1 MHIEIKWNHSP
12 EKAETKMKEREAF
25 QIKFHLR
32 VLRIHVVHLI
42 DMFGNEGSFT
52 LICAKL
58 FTLNFTKTNVYLV
71 FV

>member
-1 MHIEIKWNHSP
+1 
-12 EKAETKMKEREAF
+12 MKEREAF

-52 LICAKL
+52 LNCAKL